1 MNIDIFSQIGLN
13 NTELKVYFA
22 LLKLDKSTVGPIIKL
37 SKIPDSKIYF
47 ILDSLK
53 DKGLVSYV
61 IKNKVKHYQANN
73 PKNILNLIKEKE
85 ENLKNIKQ
93 ELTEKIIPDIEN
105 KRKQEEDVQEAIV
118 YESMEGVK
126 SAFLYMLDVLKKGEN
141 YDVFVHDDSLLSDKN
156 TINFLHQHHKR
167 RIIKG
172 IKVRLMCPL
181 SIKDIFEKSYAYTFQ
196 KLKQFKYIN
205 QKLPLGTYIFNGHVM
220 TVVWGE
226 VPTAFVI
233 KSKKNYQY
241 YKDFFEEVWKKT

>member
-1 MNIDIFSQIGLN
+1 MNIDVFSQIGLN

-47 ILDSLK
+47 ILDCLK

-61 IKNKVKHYQANN
+61 IKNKVKHYQAND
-73 PKNILNLIKEKE
+73 PKNLLNLIKDKE
-85 ENLKNIKQ
+85 DNLKNIKQ
-93 ELTEKIIPDIEN
+93 ELIEKIIPDIEN

-118 YESMEGVK
+118 YESIEGVK
-126 SAFLYMLDVLKKGEN
+126 SAFSYMLDVLKKGEV
-141 YDVFVHDDSLLSDKN
+141 YDVFVFDSDLLAEKN
-156 TINFLHQHHKR
+156 TINFFHQHHKK
-167 RIIKG
+167 RILKG
-172 IKVRLMCPL
+172 IKVRLMCPK
-181 SIKDIFEKSYAYTFQ
+181 SIKDIFEKSYAYSFQ
-196 KLKQFKYIN
+196 KLKQFKYVD
-205 QKLPLGTYIFNGHVM
+205 QKLPLGAYIFNGHVM

-241 YKDFFEEVWKKT
+241 YKNFFEDVWKRT